1 MDKESVYWL
10 FSSSA
15 QSVSA
20 FTAFLVT
27 GFALVMTMMEAAQ
40 SRDET
45 LEEIHDQLKLTYYK
59 NIRALSVITGLA
71 IVLSLFMVYL
81 NGTSFH
87 YKTWIFIVTT
97 LINAIAIIGGILFVI
112 LIINPSRYKRA
123 AEQVIQK
130 EKSKF
135 ETTGTN
141 VDQTD
146 FMKEFIN
153 LEKQIREILQ
163 SKNLYIPYGN
173 TPQMVFSFRQMIN
186 ALYRNELISKSEL
199 TELLEINK
207 FRNLVFHGHLDNV
220 DKGMVDKVKKY
231 RDIMTRVGNAR

>member
-20 FTAFLVT
+20 FIAFLVT

-59 NIRALSVITGLA
+59 RIRVLSIITGLA
-71 IVLSLFMVYL
+71 IVLSLLMVYL
-81 NGTSFH
+81 NGTSFNL
-87 YKTWIFIVTT
+87 KVLAFIFTS
-97 LINAIAIIGGILFVI
+97 LINAVAIIGGILFVI
-112 LIINPSRYKRA
+112 SIINPSRYKRA

-130 EKSKF
+130 EKNKF

-153 LEKQIREILQ
+153 LEKQIREILK
-163 SKNLYIPYGN
+163 SKDLYIPYGN

-186 ALYRNELISKSEL
+186 ALYRSELISKLEL

-207 FRNLVFHGHLDNV
+207 FRNLVFHGHIDNV

-231 RDIMTRVGNAR
+231 KDIKSRVENDR

>member
-1 MDKESVYWL
+1 
-10 FSSSA
+10 
-15 QSVSA
+15 
-20 FTAFLVT
+20 
-27 GFALVMTMMEAAQ
+27 MTMMEAAQ